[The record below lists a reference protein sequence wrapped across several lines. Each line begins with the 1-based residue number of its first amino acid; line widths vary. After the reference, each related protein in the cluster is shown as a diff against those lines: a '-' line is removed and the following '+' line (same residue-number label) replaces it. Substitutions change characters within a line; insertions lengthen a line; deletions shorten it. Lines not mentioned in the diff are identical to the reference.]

1 MHTVQAGFTAPR
13 LTLALTLTLTL
24 MLALWLVL
32 TPAPVRADPVAK
44 PPPVREVVKRR
55 SVQQTIEATPR
66 IVTDGYR
73 PTLRPGPPA
82 RTPVP
87 ALAPAPPARLNTC
100 DAGGCF
106 DSSGARFNGGGGVGA
121 PLLGPTGQ
129 LCTRGVVNAQCF

>member
-24 MLALWLVL
+24 MLPLWLVL
-32 TPAPVRADPVAK
+32 TPSPVRADPVVK
-44 PPPVREVVKRR
+44 PPPVRELVQRR

-66 IVTDGYR
+66 IVTDGDR

-82 RTPVP
+82 PTPAP
-87 ALAPAPPARLNTC
+87 TLAPAPPARLNTC

-121 PLLGPTGQ
+121 PMLGPTGQ